1 MCRGNIGVT
10 VVFVVVA
17 IGRVVVVAVRQRCG
31 CGAIHDI
38 LCEVLVEPR
47 VLRRG
52 LLVLYEVGIS
62 GGMGMPA
69 GSAELKKRE
78 GAQLVNKRG
87 VNEREG

>member
-1 MCRGNIGVT
+1 MRGVA
-10 VVFVVVA
+10 VV
-17 IGRVVVVAVRQRCG
+17 VVVVAQSRRRCM

-62 GGMGMPA
+62 EVMGIPT
-69 GSAELKKRE
+69 GRAELKKRE
-78 GAQLVNKRG
+78 AAR
-87 VNEREG
+87 